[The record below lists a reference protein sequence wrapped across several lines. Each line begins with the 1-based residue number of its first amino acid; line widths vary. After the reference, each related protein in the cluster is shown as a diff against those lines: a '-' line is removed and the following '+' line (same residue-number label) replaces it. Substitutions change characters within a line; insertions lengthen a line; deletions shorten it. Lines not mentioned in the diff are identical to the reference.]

1 MPWVEKTMMDQK
13 MEMML
18 LWESGTISIVEL
30 AKRFNVSRPTVY
42 KWIARYKEKG
52 YVGLTEDSRNPKY
65 RKNRTPP
72 HIEKE
77 IVRQRDKHRRWRAKK
92 LLILVQAKYP
102 NEKMPSEQ
110 TIYQI
115 LKRNNLVNPRKRRNR
130 LEPQNPV
137 FDPKEPNEIWSAD
150 FKGKFRMGNKIY
162 CYPLTIADSYTRH
175 VFCAKGLYSANLENT
190 MKVFADVFK
199 RYGLPKQIHTDNGQP
214 FASSR
219 ALGRLSQLS
228 VWFMELGIEPV
239 FSDPARPDQNG
250 RHERMHREL
259 KGEATRPPGHNMQ
272 SQQRKLNAF
281 VKEYNEVRPH
291 ESLGMRPPAAVHVL
305 SERKYKK
312 RVKPWVYPKECIER
326 YVCRNGAVRI
336 GKREWL
342 MVSKALSEKIVGFEP
357 VGGKLYKLYF
367 RQFFLGYADLD
378 KLKVY
383 DKMKYNRERKL

>member
-1 MPWVEKTMMDQK
+1 
-13 MEMML
+13 
-18 LWESGTISIVEL
+18 
-30 AKRFNVSRPTVY
+30 
-42 KWIARYKEKG
+42 
-52 YVGLTEDSRNPKY
+52 
-65 RKNRTPP
+65 
-72 HIEKE
+72 
-77 IVRQRDKHRRWRAKK
+77 
-92 LLILVQAKYP
+92 
-102 NEKMPSEQ
+102 
-110 TIYQI
+110 
-115 LKRNNLVNPRKRRNR
+115 NNLVKPRKRRHH

-137 FDPKEPNEIWSAD
+137 FDPQEPNEIWSAD

-162 CYPLTIADSYTRH
+162 CYPLTIADSYTRY

-259 KGEATRPPGHNMQ
+259 KGEATRPPGFNMQ
-272 SQQRKLNAF
+272 SQQRKLNGF
-281 VKEYNEVRPH
+281 VKEYNELRPH
-291 ESLGMRPPAAVHVL
+291 EALGLRPPEVVHIV
-305 SERKYKK
+305 SERKYREK
-312 RVKPWVYPKECIER
+312 VESWSYPKECIAR
-326 YVCRNGAVRI
+326 YVCKNGAVRI

-342 MVSKALSEKIVGFEP
+342 MISKALSGKIVGFEP

-367 RQFFLGYADLD
+367 RQFFLGYADLE